1 MPISMTFALRA
12 CAASDDARQVL
23 PREIERQAAQAVVG
37 AEFDDHDLGSLLGQ
51 HRFDARRTAGGGLA
65 ADAGIGHAPARLL
78 QLGVEQMHPTLLR
91 RQVEGG
97 RERIAEHQHAP
108 RRGGVDQARTQQRDH
123 DESLNCNLQDW
134 PHADRSR
141 VCARFRSVWM
151 NAVREDAITEVNAA
165 PVLIDVHGLTRRVA
179 LPGRELTILD
189 DVSFRV
195 RAGESVAIVGA
206 SGSGKSTLLA
216 LLAGLDVA
224 SSGDVRIAGTGLA
237 TLDEDARARLR
248 SERVGFVFQNFQL
261 LPALTALENVM
272 LPLELAGIDDAETPA
287 QQILGRVGLGERLD
301 HYPRQLSGGEQQ
313 RVAIARAFV
322 TRPQIL
328 FADEPTGNLDTAT
341 GRVIA
346 DLLFELNHAAGTTLI
361 LVTHDERLAARCARQ
376 LRLDGGRL
384 VSRA

>member
-1 MPISMTFALRA
+1 MDAL
-12 CAASDDARQVL
+12 
-23 PREIERQAAQAVVG
+23 
-37 AEFDDHDLGSLLGQ
+37 
-51 HRFDARRTAGGGLA
+51 
-65 ADAGIGHAPARLL
+65 
-78 QLGVEQMHPTLLR
+78 
-91 RQVEGG
+91 
-97 RERIAEHQHAP
+97 
-108 RRGGVDQARTQQRDH
+108 
-123 DESLNCNLQDW
+123 
-134 PHADRSR
+134 
-141 VCARFRSVWM
+141 
-151 NAVREDAITEVNAA
+151 REDAIVEVNAA
-165 PVLIDVHGLTRRVA
+165 PVLIEVHGLTRRVA

-195 RAGESVAIVGA
+195 RAGESMAIVGA

-237 TLDEDARARLR
+237 TLDEDARAKLR
-248 SERVGFVFQNFQL
+248 SERIGFVFQNFQL

-272 LPLELAGIDDAETPA
+272 LPLELAGIDDAESPA
-287 QQILGRVGLGERLD
+287 QAILGRVGLGERLD

-341 GRVIA
+341 GSVIA
-346 DLLFELNHAAGTTLI
+346 ELLFELNQAEGTTLI